1 MIVWVREPKR
11 RRLTRIKPEP
21 ELKLEKMAG
30 QERNER
36 ALNKIF
42 YPPRSTLPSC
52 LNLPTLGANVN
63 LKLEPNYIP
72 MLPKLTRLESAYLF
86 LCEFEEVCNMIHFH
100 NVQIEVVKEIYSFR
114 FKR

>member
-42 YPPRSTLPSC
+42 YPPRST
-52 LNLPTLGANVN
+52 
-63 LKLEPNYIP
+63 
-72 MLPKLTRLESAYLF
+72 
-86 LCEFEEVCNMIHFH
+86 
-100 NVQIEVVKEIYSFR
+100 
-114 FKR
+114 